1 MSDEAFWNEANHD
14 RHRAFGKSN
23 LLSDQE
29 AALELAAQALFFP
42 ALARFQGTVRRAAA
56 LSGLR
61 RQDFLYLLDALDDYT
76 PSRARWNEQLS
87 RERT

>member
-1 MSDEAFWNEANHD
+1 MSDEAFWSQANRD
-14 RHRAFGKSN
+14 RHRTFGKSD

-29 AALELAAQALFFP
+29 AALEIAAQALFFP

-76 PSRARWNEQLS
+76 PSQARWNEQLS